1 MYYDPFAN
9 LDPDLIKPFK
19 PAEKVEK
26 TKGEGVCFDPS
37 ATEFHPSTKEEEVEV
52 QWQVVAAEQG
62 GKAVAVV
69 VQEGAILVCTSPSFL
84 SKCAHAG
91 LPCVAWSAV
100 AEGGRETR
108 EASLASD
115 SPPPELGAA
124 TFTDSGYENGG
135 FDTFTENSSEQSSEC
150 LLVEGGYME
159 GEQFAQYQGMYAE
172 TLPQGYT
179 TSLPEAI
186 ALAPD
191 TIVVEHF
198 PTTEYP
204 VAQDYPPITDYP
216 TPGDYPVS
224 GDYPPAADYP
234 MVVQEQAY
242 ESWGHQ
248 DHSSPISWSAGLGL
262 SIPAMEEFPP
272 PYDPSVPPMSPSGQT
287 QFINLG
293 GATAGMASLKVVERR
308 KEKTEEDRLAEM
320 EDGRKREEF
329 KKKVLYN
336 LSGSTE
342 EREQMKIRDSF
353 KDQILTNLRKDQQQ
367 KEVDELKVK
376 RAFKD
381 KILSNMKNGTS

>member
-26 TKGEGVCFDPS
+26 TKGEGAGFDPS
-37 ATEFHPSTKEEEVEV
+37 ANEFHPSTKEEEAEV

-69 VQEGAILVCTSPSFL
+69 VREGTILVCTSPSFR
-84 SKCAHAG
+84 SKCSHAG
-91 LPCVAWSAV
+91 LPCVAWAAV

-115 SPPPELGAA
+115 SPPPELGTA

-150 LLVEGGYME
+150 LLVEGGYVE
-159 GEQFAQYQGMYAE
+159 GEQFAPYQGVYSE
-172 TLPQGYT
+172 PLPQGYT

-191 TIVVEHF
+191 TIVVQSF
-198 PTTEYP
+198 PTGEYP
-204 VAQDYPPITDYP
+204 VAQDYPSTTDYP
-216 TPGDYPVS
+216 TTTDFPL
-224 GDYPPAADYP
+224 
-234 MVVQEQAY
+234 VVQEQAY

-262 SIPAMEEFPP
+262 SIPAMEEFPAP
-272 PYDPSVPPMSPSGQT
+272 FDPVVPPMSPSGQT

-293 GATAGMASLKVVERR
+293 GVTSSMASLKVVERR

-353 KDQILTNLRKDQQQ
+353 KDQILTNLRKEQQQ

-381 KILSNMKNGTS
+381 KILSNLNSGTS